1 MPASVMDL
9 QTVFKTTLKNKF
21 KKLNETHAENSL
33 LPPRLSYWDAQ
44 HNFGSLHLHHHEFRH
59 VDKSNFH
66 TWVVFPSVPLADI
79 LSCDCK
85 HHSSKRTVITLGVC
99 GIGKTTAVQNCAI
112 DWAEERGYHDIHLL
126 LPLTFWELNLI
137 KCRLSIVELLQT
149 FYPEL
154 GELSAFSLNEKN
166 VWFVLDGL
174 DESSLQ
180 LQFSSPAVSDVSEV
194 STVDVLVTSLIKGT
208 LLPKAH
214 VWITTRFAAA
224 AQIPHA
230 YLLKQTM
237 MQGFSD
243 EQKVQHFRR
252 IICNDDLANKVMN
265 HVRISRSLNFLCQIP
280 PICTILATVLKG
292 HLEAQEGFKIN
303 PLSLTQIYT
312 HLIKPLNSDIIVK
325 LKKMALLR
333 MEEGN
338 VMYEQ
343 DLSES
348 DITAEEASM
357 LSRECPLV
365 LATEKGL
372 HDTTVFRFGHSS
384 IREFLAAS
392 AKIDEMELD
401 SFPDACID
409 LVDEV
414 MLNAE
419 GKFDVFLRFIFGL
432 IKERHILE
440 PSDTLFHYIKMMI
453 LENITADITSY
464 QAESLF
470 HCLREYDSQAF
481 KSEVKL
487 SQKLFF
493 CPFHQYSL
501 MVWNIMSKMVSTFE
515 GITESFEMQLSTRCD
530 EILLTKLPAILKSRK
545 AMLRFSNLTDKCCPA
560 LADVLSTR
568 ESYLRELD
576 LGYNN
581 ITDDGVRELVKG
593 LNDQNCRLKILRLQ
607 GCGVTSK
614 ACKYLA
620 TSLTQSLKLR
630 ELDLCGNEI
639 GNEGL
644 QHLSSGLR
652 SCECQLEKLKLSQC
666 NIEQKGC
673 YYLASAL
680 QKNSSHLTLLDLS
693 INMVGD
699 EGANELFAK
708 FDISKLRKL
717 ELYHCN
723 LTALSC
729 ESIGEALKSETST
742 LVELNLS
749 SNNLKDAGFALICQ
763 GMYAWSS
770 LKKLNV
776 SRCGITRRGCFYL
789 AKVLCSVSQLYNGF
803 TPKTE
808 VQAVELTELD
818 LSMNYLRDEGVIE
831 ISDGLKNPYSHL
843 KSLNLS
849 YCGLTD
855 ECCAALASGFAFQ
868 QSIISEL
875 DLSSNDLQDKG
886 VKKLCIGLKSYNC
899 KLTKLS
905 LRTCGLSSRSIQF
918 LTTALKSNSQHL
930 GVLHLMGNSLD
941 DSAIRE
947 LVALTQDQKYSL
959 HTIDVSAD

>member
-66 TWVVFPSVPLADI
+66 TWVVFPI
-79 LSCDCK
+79 
-85 HHSSKRTVITLGVC
+85 ITLGVC

-530 EILLTKLPAILKSRK
+530 EILLTKL
-545 AMLRFSNLTDKCCPA
+545 RFSNLTDKCCPA

-652 SCECQLEKLKLSQC
+652 SCECQLEKLKL
-666 NIEQKGC
+666 
-673 YYLASAL
+673 
-680 QKNSSHLTLLDLS
+680 
-693 INMVGD
+693 
-699 EGANELFAK
+699 
-708 FDISKLRKL
+708 
-717 ELYHCN
+717 YHCN

-770 LKKLNV
+770 LKKLK
-776 SRCGITRRGCFYL
+776 RGCFYL

-905 LRTCGLSSRSIQF
+905 ISKHGLKNEHKI
-918 LTTALKSNSQHL
+918 NSFC
-930 GVLHLMGNSLD
+930 
-941 DSAIRE
+941 
-947 LVALTQDQKYSL
+947 T
-959 HTIDVSAD
+959 